1 MLQDLD
7 RAECLGLLAEGRR
20 GRLVVAAPDSGPIIR
35 PVSCVYDPVTR
46 TVVFRTV
53 GAAGLRAL
61 LNQRAALEV
70 DGLENGSSP
79 WSVIVQGLVE
89 EVDRS
94 LRISTAVVRGRG
106 VRGRLAT
113 FSRLRADDD

>member
-1 MLQDLD
+1 MLRDLD
-7 RAECLGLLAEGRR
+7 RAECLGLLADARH
-20 GRLVVAAPDSGPIIR
+20 GRLVVAAPDSGGTIR
-35 PVSCVYDPVTR
+35 PVRCVYDPVTR
-46 TVVFRTV
+46 TVAVRTV
-53 GAAGLRAL
+53 GAAGLTAL

-94 LRISTAVVRGRG
+94 LRIRTAVVRGQG
-106 VRGRLAT
+106 VRDRLAT
-113 FSRLRADDD
+113 TRG